1 MLTCVVALLSAAAGF
16 IVWEWTASRRT
27 MVQNLSTQA
36 EMIADNCKASLAFQ
50 DAKDAEKTLSALHVQ
65 PSIVLGCIYTN
76 KGEVFASYHRKDV
89 DTRVPPPEL
98 QEGGYSFGDGFLT
111 VFRRIILDSEP
122 VGTVCLRS
130 DLRPMYVMLKRNTCI
145 IIAVLLFASLVA
157 YLMSTKL
164 QKVISSPIL
173 SLADVAKVISEKK
186 DYSNRALKHSNDEVG
201 SLIDAFNEMLE
212 QVQQRDFEL
221 VDAKVKLEMR
231 VRERTAELSTANEQL
246 EREVAERKLAQVK
259 LQQHIKQLNCLY
271 GLSKLAVRPQISL
284 DQIFQETTEMIR
296 SAYRY
301 PDITCV
307 RVTFNGIHH
316 QTNNFQKSEI
326 SQHADIIVRGEKAGT
341 VEIYCLE
348 DRQENGEGLFLEEE
362 DALLEAVCE
371 KLGRIAELKQT
382 TDKLR
387 LFRTLIDQSND
398 CIFILEPKWGRFLD
412 VNDRACKS
420 LGYSRK
426 ELLEMSIKDIEEFPE
441 GFSWQQR
448 IEELKL
454 KGDIIIQGR
463 NKCKDGTRFFAE
475 TSLKFVKEEKEDY
488 IIAVARDITARKQAE
503 EALRESET
511 RYKALFAGA
520 PDGMLVA
527 DLQTKQ
533 FRYVNPAIC
542 RMFGY
547 TEEELLRIGVADI
560 HPKESLDHVLAEFE
574 TQARG
579 EKVLSPDLPC
589 LRKDGTLFYAN
600 ISGIV
605 MVLDG
610 RKCNVGFFTD
620 VTERKQM
627 EEKLCE
633 AEERF
638 RIAAETSNDVVY
650 EWDMQHSIQWFGKI
664 DEMLGYG
671 PGEFQR
677 TLDAW
682 TELVH
687 PEDRNR
693 VMAAIQAHL
702 DGRVPYASE
711 YRVRRKDGN
720 YQWWTARGVAIRT
733 PDGHPIRWIG
743 TVTDITA
750 RKQAE
755 EKLERAAEEWTST
768 FDSITDL
775 ISIQDKDFRY
785 IRVNKSFADTF
796 RMKPEEIVGKTCYE
810 LIHGRKDPWPM
821 CPHKRALDDGKA
833 HREEFFEPK
842 LGIYIEVSVSPLID
856 EKGGVIGTVHIVKNI
871 TERKRAEE
879 QLRKAEEKYRIQFEG
894 TIDAIFIADAETG
907 IIVDCN
913 PAATELVEWEKSEL
927 IGQHQRILHPP
938 ERIEGE
944 FSDTF
949 KQHLKEK
956 HGQTLETQVVTK
968 NGEIKDVAI
977 KASLIE
983 VGGKKLM
990 QAIFQDITD
999 YKKAEERQ
1007 AQLLKELE
1015 SANRELKDFAYV
1027 ASHDLKAP
1035 LRGIKT
1041 LAEWLSADY
1050 ADKLGEQGKEQIGLL
1065 LRRVERMHNLIEG
1078 ILQYSRVGRVQEN
1091 RAAVNLNKLMSEII
1105 DTLAPPANITI
1116 TVENELP
1123 TIESELTRI
1132 TQVFQNLMSNAIK
1145 YMDKP
1150 QGQIKV
1156 SCVEEDGFWKF
1167 GVADNGPGIEEK
1179 HFERI
1184 FQIFQTLSS
1193 RDDFESTGIGLTITK
1208 KIVELYGGKI
1218 WVESKVGE
1226 GSTFFFTLPKQKM
1239 GVKDENYETSVVS

>member
-50 DAKDAEKTLSALHVQ
+50 DAKDAEVTLKALHVES
-65 PSIVLGCIYTN
+65 SIVFGCVYT
-76 KGEVFASYHRKDV
+76 KDGKFFATYYRDFA
-89 DTRVPPPEL
+89 DTKVHPSEFK
-98 QEGGYSFGDGFLT
+98 ESGFSFGEGYLT
-111 VFRRIILDSEP
+111 VFKPIVLDGATI
-122 VGTVCLRS
+122 GTVCLRS
-130 DLRPMYVMLKRNTCI
+130 DLRPMYAMLKRHTFI

-157 YLMSTKL
+157 FLVSSRL
-164 QKVISSPIL
+164 QKVISGPIL
-173 SLADVAKVISEKK
+173 SLANVAKVISEKK
-186 DYSNRALKHSNDEVG
+186 DYSTRAVKSSNDEVG
-201 SLIDAFNEMLE
+201 LLIDSFNEMLE
-212 QVQQRDFEL
+212 QIQQRDFEL

-246 EREVAERKLAQVK
+246 EREVAERRRAQIK
-259 LQQHIKQLNCLY
+259 LQQYIKQLNCLY
-271 GLSKLAVRPQISL
+271 GLSKLAVQPQISL

-348 DRQENGEGLFLEEE
+348 NRQENGEGLFLEEE
-362 DALLEAVCE
+362 EALLEAVCE

-454 KGDIIIQGR
+454 KGDIIIQGQH
-463 NKCKDGTRFFAE
+463 KCKDGTRFFAE

-600 ISGIV
+600 ISAIA

-610 RKCNVGFFTD
+610 CKCNVGFFTD

-664 DEMLGYG
+664 DGMLGYG

-711 YRVRRKDGN
+711 YRVRRKDGK

-743 TVTDITA
+743 TVTDIT
-750 RKQAE
+750 
-755 EKLERAAEEWTST
+755 ER
-768 FDSITDL
+768 
-775 ISIQDKDFRY
+775 R
-785 IRVNKSFADTF
+785 
-796 RMKPEEIVGKTCYE
+796 
-810 LIHGRKDPWPM
+810 
-821 CPHKRALDDGKA
+821 
-833 HREEFFEPK
+833 
-842 LGIYIEVSVSPLID
+842 
-856 EKGGVIGTVHIVKNI
+856 
-871 TERKRAEE
+871 RAEE

-956 HGQTLETQVVTK
+956 QGQTLETQVVTK

-1050 ADKLGEQGKEQIGLL
+1050 ADKLGEQGKEQMGLL